1 MKVILTRARR
11 ALGLSLAL
19 ASCAP
24 SPAAPAREDSK
35 FRLTASIRDLMDAE
49 IDPSADVV
57 WASVASISSAAG
69 FEDRQPRTDEE
80 WAEVR
85 RKALT
90 LVEAT
95 NLLVM
100 TGRRVSA
107 TYIASRA
114 TGELDS
120 TEVQKK
126 IDASPETFEAF
137 AGVLRDTG
145 LKALAAV
152 NAKNPTDL
160 FDVGEA
166 IDAAC
171 EACHVTYWYPDQATV
186 NLSDR

>member
-49 IDPSADVV
+49 FDPSADVV